1 MIELF
6 GVLLLLASVACLF
19 RLEFLI
25 PTALLVGFLQ
35 DPLRKVIEGQP
46 VYFVVLVGVSFMAAF
61 VGLFL
66 RNGFSIFDVLSRW
79 SPAVR
84 LPLALFVCL
93 IFFQALNSLFSYDNI
108 ILTGIGVMSYTA
120 PIFAMIVGYYAFD
133 NNERIW
139 QLFRIY
145 LVGGAFLVLTVYLSF
160 LGFDWEFI
168 KEVGAGLIIYDQ
180 GTVIQ
185 AHSGFMR
192 SSEIAAWHM
201 ASATCFLIIV
211 NVSSK
216 KPVALPLSV
225 LFGLILFVGVI
236 LTGRRKMI
244 VQVVQFCGLYG
255 VLYFYFRQSLSLS
268 VMLLAAFF
276 MFLLWLAI
284 ELLFPGGYGDT
295 FSLYLAR
302 GASVFGDMWDRMI
315 NLGLLPITWAYNRV
329 GLIGGGVGIGSQ
341 GGQFFGGGGAI
352 YGGAAEGGLGKIMLE
367 LGVLG
372 LLLLPWLAAT
382 FFAFF
387 IKSVKFSQ
395 AFSPENAPIVIGV
408 FAFILTNIPTFI
420 IASSVFGDLYVLSI
434 LGLLASYL
442 LAVPKLTLL
451 VNPAIVDRRV

>member
-1 MIELF
+1 M
-6 GVLLLLASVACLF
+6 S
-19 RLEFLI
+19 
-25 PTALLVGFLQ
+25 
-35 DPLRKVIEGQP
+35 
-46 VYFVVLVGVSFMAAF
+46 
-61 VGLFL
+61 
-66 RNGFSIFDVLSRW
+66 N
-79 SPAVR
+79 
-84 LPLALFVCL
+84 
-93 IFFQALNSLFSYDNI
+93 FFQALNSLFSYDNI

-382 FFAFF
+382 FFAFLL
-387 IKSVKFSQ
+387 
-395 AFSPENAPIVIGV
+395 SP
-408 FAFILTNIPTFI
+408 
-420 IASSVFGDLYVLSI
+420 
-434 LGLLASYL
+434 
-442 LAVPKLTLL
+442 
-451 VNPAIVDRRV
+451 

>member
-1 MIELF
+1 VEPR
-6 GVLLLLASVACLF
+6 GSASAS
-19 RLEFLI
+19 
-25 PTALLVGFLQ
+25 T
-35 DPLRKVIEGQP
+35 
-46 VYFVVLVGVSFMAAF
+46 
-61 VGLFL
+61 
-66 RNGFSIFDVLSRW
+66 
-79 SPAVR
+79 VR
-84 LPLALFVCL
+84 MSN
-93 IFFQALNSLFSYDNI
+93 FFQALNSLFSYDNI

-236 LTGRRKMI
+236 LTGR
-244 VQVVQFCGLYG
+244 L
-255 VLYFYFRQSLSLS
+255 RQSLSLS